1 MLRFFIQRHD
11 RRMIFITGVMLIML
25 VVLAG
30 LLGFAFRQMQIHDA
44 AISGIRLALN
54 STAQLIDDQF
64 RRSYIENQEIAA
76 DAMLGLGLEKAG
88 VLESRI
94 DGINLLEQFTGKWM
108 SKPFSAIRIY
118 DSRYVE
124 LLDLTHSVQH
134 QDLIV
139 LEKAQD
145 THTKLT
151 WNGQFNL
158 SHSMMLVNERKQP
171 VGSITTEQPI
181 PALTSF
187 LHDAGLFVG
196 SGQVRLCVTESQP
209 TPNPRCYGY
218 DPDVGQFRA
227 LQAPSVDAPFKTIS
241 IVNHEQAMRLAQIH
255 PHGNLV
261 SSHFP
266 ITGELDVVV
275 TINVLKL
282 IDSLVQP
289 YPEEW
294 WLYLL
299 LVVLSGAIIERCFIK
314 LRNRTPTHPAS
325 LFSAVELDQS
335 QLVFPMPL
343 HKNPLAIEWETFFKG
358 MSQVAMMT
366 VIDRSGKIVQVNEKC
381 TEISGF
387 AQEELIG
394 KNYEVLILE
403 KFSASLF
410 RHFTSTI
417 ADGDIWHQE
426 MCNRSKTGDSYWIDT
441 VIIPFKQA
449 SGDLDAYLLIGI
461 DITACKQS
469 ALNSDERIRESNC
482 LQMVQNYMG
491 QDLGLERVCQNIL
504 NALVLSL
511 QFPDMAIAMITLG
524 DKRITT
530 ANYRDN
536 LSNTISSIIIANGE
550 SCGQIQISYIRDLS
564 FTLPFEQNLV
574 NAVAHDLGLWYERK
588 QAESRIL
595 QMATHDSL
603 TGLPNRHLLLDRI
616 EQSLLQDVRN
626 NKQMAV
632 LFIDLDHFK
641 TINDSLGHD
650 IGDLLLKG
658 VAERL
663 LVCVRTEDTVA
674 RQGGDEF
681 IVVLNTIAE
690 SLDAAKVAQ
699 KILDTLT
706 QPYYIHSHELHI
718 GGSIGIAVFPQDG
731 VSAETLLRSGDVAM
745 YYAKEN
751 GRNNYQFF
759 TDELNKSAREKHML
773 GLDLR
778 HALERDELVLYYQPV
793 MEMPNT
799 QLNSVEALLRW
810 RHPQHKLIAPDKFIS
825 LAEET
830 GLIIPIGEWVLKTVC
845 AQIKAWQSQGFSVPR
860 VAINLSGRQFRDRDL
875 TKNIARILNDMQVD
889 AKYITL
895 EITES
900 MLIDDIEK
908 VVETLKCLSDMGIH
922 ISIDDFGTGY
932 SSLSYLKR
940 FPINTLKI
948 DRSFVRDIV
957 TDKNDHTIV
966 AAIIAMAHSLEIKVV
981 AEGIETEEQLRML
994 EAQGCN
1000 YYQGYYFSRPVP
1012 VSEID
1017 PFLRRPRINLIHSMR
1032 AAN

>member
-1 MLRFFIQRHD
+1 
-11 RRMIFITGVMLIML
+11 MLIITVL
-25 VVLAG
+25 LAG
-30 LLGFAFRQMQIHDA
+30 LLSYGFRQMQAQDA
-44 AISGIRLALN
+44 ATSGIKLLLD
-54 STAQLIDDQF
+54 STAQLIGDQF
-64 RRSYIENQEIAA
+64 KQSIAENQAIA
-76 DAMLGLGLEKAG
+76 DDTILRQGLEKTNVPELHTEG
-88 VLESRI
+88 I
-94 DGINLLEQFTGKWM
+94 DLLKQFAGKWID
-108 SKPFSAIRIY
+108 KPFSAIRID
-118 DSRYVE
+118 DSSNAE
-124 LLDLTHSVQH
+124 LFNSKHQVG
-134 QDLIV
+134 QDLIA
-139 LEKAQD
+139 LDIIQGAQ
-145 THTKLT
+145 TKLT

-158 SHSMMLVNERKQP
+158 SHSIMLINERKQP
-171 VGSITTEQPI
+171 MGSLTTELPL
-181 PALTSF
+181 PALTRF
-187 LHDAGLFVG
+187 LHDVGLLGVPG
-196 SGQVRLCVTESQP
+196 SVQLCMEESQQI
-209 TPNPRCYGY
+209 RKSQCYLY
-218 DPDVGQFRA
+218 DPDTFQFRL
-227 LQAPSVDAPFKTIS
+227 LQAEQVDAPFKTIS
-241 IVNHEQAMRLAQIH
+241 VVNRGHTIRLAQNNQH
-255 PHGNLV
+255 RGVV
-261 SSHFP
+261 SSRFP
-266 ITGELDVVV
+266 ITGEQDVII
-275 TINVLKL
+275 TISTQVL
-282 IDSLVQP
+282 IDSLAQQ

-299 LVVLSGAIIERCFIK
+299 LFVLSATIIEWCFIK
-314 LRNRTPTHPAS
+314 FRGRKTIDPAHMDAPDQLQSAFPISLHAHPLS
-325 LFSAVELDQS
+325 
-335 QLVFPMPL
+335 
-343 HKNPLAIEWETFFKG
+343 IEWATFFKA
-358 MSQVAMMT
+358 MSKVVSMA
-366 VIDRSGKIVQVNEKC
+366 VIDRSGNIVQVNEKC
-381 TEISGF
+381 CEISGF
-387 AQEELIG
+387 KQEELIG
-394 KNYEVLILE
+394 KDCEVLYRD
-403 KFSASLF
+403 KSSASLF
-410 RHFTSTI
+410 KHITSTI
-417 ADGDIWHQE
+417 AEGNIWHQE
-426 MCNRSKTGDSYWIDT
+426 MCNRSKTGASYWIDT
-441 VIIPFKQA
+441 VIVPFKQA
-449 SGDLDAYLLIGI
+449 SGLMDACLCIGI
-461 DITACKQS
+461 DITAYKQS

-491 QDLGLERVCQNIL
+491 QDLGFERVCQNVL
-504 NALVLSL
+504 NALILSL
-511 QFPDMAIAMITLG
+511 QFPEMAIAMITLG
-524 DKRITT
+524 DKKITT

-536 LSNTISSIIIANGE
+536 LSNTISAKIIANGE
-550 SCGQIQISYIRDLS
+550 ACGQLQVFYIRDLS
-564 FTLPFEQNLV
+564 FTLPFEQDLI
-574 NAVAHDLGLWYERK
+574 NAVAHDLGRWYERK
-588 QAESRIL
+588 QAELRIL

-616 EQSLLQDVRN
+616 EQSLLQNVRN

-650 IGDLLLKG
+650 IGDLLLKA

-663 LVCVRTEDTVA
+663 LICVSNEDTVA

-681 IVVLNTIAE
+681 IVVLNTIVE

-699 KILDTLT
+699 KILDALT
-706 QPYYIHSHELHI
+706 QPYYIHNHELHI

-731 VSAETLLRSGDVAM
+731 ASAETLLRSGDVAM

-773 GLDLR
+773 CLDLR
-778 HALERDELVLYYQPV
+778 HALERNELVLYYQPV

-799 QLNSVEALLRW
+799 ELYSVEALLRW

-845 AQIKAWQSQGFSVPR
+845 AQIKAWQGQGCSVPR
-860 VAINLSGRQFRDRDL
+860 VAINLSGRQFRDREL
-875 TKNIARILNDMQVD
+875 TKNIARILSDMQVD

-966 AAIIAMAHSLEIKVV
+966 AAIIAMAHSLEIQVI
-981 AEGIETEEQLRML
+981 AEGIETLEQLRLL

-1012 VSEID
+1012 VPEIE
-1017 PFLRRPRINLIHSMR
+1017 PFLRKPKVNLIHSIR
-1032 AAN
+1032 AAK

>member
-11 RRMIFITGVMLIML
+11 RRMIFITGVILIIL
-25 VVLAG
+25 VLLAG

-64 RRSYIENQEIAA
+64 RRARIENQEIAA
-76 DAMLGLGLEKAG
+76 DAMLSLGLEKAD
-88 VLESRI
+88 VSEFRAE
-94 DGINLLEQFTGKWM
+94 GINLLEQFTGKWM
-108 SKPFSAIRIY
+108 NKPFSAIRIY
-118 DSRYVE
+118 DSRYAE
-124 LLDLTHSVQH
+124 LLDLTHSMQH

-158 SHSMMLVNERKQP
+158 RHSMMLVNERKQP

-218 DPDVGQFRA
+218 DPDARQFRA
-227 LQAPSVDAPFKTIS
+227 FQASSVDAPFKTIS
-241 IVNHEQAMRLAQIH
+241 IVNHEQAMHLAQIH

-325 LFSAVELDQS
+325 PFSAVELDQS

-343 HKNPLAIEWETFFKG
+343 HKNPLAIEWATFFKG

-387 AQEELIG
+387 SQEELIG

-403 KFSASLF
+403 NFSASLF

-426 MCNRSKTGDSYWIDT
+426 MCNRSKTGESYWIDT

-449 SGDLDAYLLIGI
+449 SGEMDAYLLIGI

-491 QDLGLERVCQNIL
+491 QDLGVERVCQNIL
-504 NALVLSL
+504 NALLLSL

-530 ANYRDN
+530 ANYREN
-536 LSNTISSIIIANGE
+536 LSNTISSTIFANGE

-875 TKNIARILNDMQVD
+875 TKNIARILSDMQVD
-889 AKYITL
+889 ARYITL

>member
-11 RRMIFITGVMLIML
+11 RRMIFVTGVMLIIL
-25 VVLAG
+25 VLLAG
-30 LLGFAFRQMQIHDA
+30 LLSFAFRQMQIRDA
-44 AISGIRLALN
+44 AISGVRLALD
-54 STAQLIDDQF
+54 STAQLIDDQIK
-64 RRSYIENQEIAA
+64 RSNIENQEIAV
-76 DAMLGLGLEKAG
+76 DTTLRLGLEKAG
-88 VLESRI
+88 VPESRS
-94 DGINLLEQFTGKWM
+94 DGLDLLEQFAGKWM
-108 SKPFSAIRIY
+108 NKPFSAIRIY

-124 LLDLTHSVQH
+124 LLDLTRSMQR

-145 THTKLT
+145 IHTKLI

-158 SHSMMLVNERKQP
+158 SHSIMLVNERKQP
-171 VGSITTEQPI
+171 VGSITTEQPM

-187 LHDAGLFVG
+187 LHDAGLFG
-196 SGQVRLCVTESQP
+196 GAGQVQLCVEESQQIRHS
-209 TPNPRCYGY
+209 RCYGY
-218 DPDVGQFRA
+218 DPDARQFRS
-227 LQAPSVDAPFKTIS
+227 LLSPSVDAPFKTIS
-241 IVNHEQAMRLAQIH
+241 IVNREQAMRLARIY

-275 TINVLKL
+275 TINALRL
-282 IDSLVQP
+282 IDSLIQP

-299 LVVLSGAIIERCFIK
+299 FVMLSGAVIERCFIK
-314 LRNRTPTHPAS
+314 LRDRTPTHPAS
-325 LFSAVELDQS
+325 PFAAVALDQS
-335 QLVFPMPL
+335 QLALPMSL
-343 HKNPLAIEWETFFKG
+343 HKNPLSIEWTTFFKG
-358 MSQVAMMT
+358 MSKVAMMA

-394 KNYEVLILE
+394 KDCEVLYLE

-410 RHFTSTI
+410 RHITSTI

-426 MCNRSKTGDSYWIDT
+426 MCNRSKTGGSYWIDT
-441 VIIPFKQA
+441 VIIPFKQV
-449 SGDLDAYLLIGI
+449 SGEIDACLCIGI

-491 QDLGLERVCQNIL
+491 QDLGFERVCQNIL
-504 NALVLSL
+504 DALVLSL

-536 LSNTISSIIIANGE
+536 LSNTISARIIANGE
-550 SCGQIQISYIRDLS
+550 SCGKLQVSYIRDLS

-574 NAVAHDLGLWYERK
+574 NAVAHDLGRWYERK

-650 IGDLLLKG
+650 IGDLLLKE

-663 LVCVRTEDTVA
+663 LVCVRNEDTVA

-699 KILDTLT
+699 KILDALT
-706 QPYYIHSHELHI
+706 QPYYIHNHELHI

-731 VSAETLLRSGDVAM
+731 TSAETLLRSGDVAM

-799 QLNSVEALLRW
+799 QLNGVEALLRW

-845 AQIKAWQSQGFSVPR
+845 AQIKVWQSQGVSVPR

-948 DRSFVRDIV
+948 DCSFVRDIV

-981 AEGIETEEQLRML
+981 AEGIETEEQLHML

-1000 YYQGYYFSRPVP
+1000 FYQGYYFSRPVP

-1017 PFLRRPRINLIHSMR
+1017 PFLRKPRINLIHSIR

>member
-1 MLRFFIQRHD
+1 
-11 RRMIFITGVMLIML
+11 
-25 VVLAG
+25 
-30 LLGFAFRQMQIHDA
+30 
-44 AISGIRLALN
+44 
-54 STAQLIDDQF
+54 
-64 RRSYIENQEIAA
+64 
-76 DAMLGLGLEKAG
+76 
-88 VLESRI
+88 
-94 DGINLLEQFTGKWM
+94 
-108 SKPFSAIRIY
+108 
-118 DSRYVE
+118 
-124 LLDLTHSVQH
+124 
-134 QDLIV
+134 
-139 LEKAQD
+139 
-145 THTKLT
+145 
-151 WNGQFNL
+151 
-158 SHSMMLVNERKQP
+158 
-171 VGSITTEQPI
+171 
-181 PALTSF
+181 
-187 LHDAGLFVG
+187 
-196 SGQVRLCVTESQP
+196 
-209 TPNPRCYGY
+209 
-218 DPDVGQFRA
+218 
-227 LQAPSVDAPFKTIS
+227 
-241 IVNHEQAMRLAQIH
+241 
-255 PHGNLV
+255 
-261 SSHFP
+261 
-266 ITGELDVVV
+266 
-275 TINVLKL
+275 
-282 IDSLVQP
+282 
-289 YPEEW
+289 
-294 WLYLL
+294 
-299 LVVLSGAIIERCFIK
+299 
-314 LRNRTPTHPAS
+314 
-325 LFSAVELDQS
+325 
-335 QLVFPMPL
+335 
-343 HKNPLAIEWETFFKG
+343 
-358 MSQVAMMT
+358 
-366 VIDRSGKIVQVNEKC
+366 
-381 TEISGF
+381 
-387 AQEELIG
+387 
-394 KNYEVLILE
+394 
-403 KFSASLF
+403 
-410 RHFTSTI
+410 
-417 ADGDIWHQE
+417 
-426 MCNRSKTGDSYWIDT
+426 
-441 VIIPFKQA
+441 
-449 SGDLDAYLLIGI
+449 
-461 DITACKQS
+461 
-469 ALNSDERIRESNC
+469 
-482 LQMVQNYMG
+482 MVQNYMG

-574 NAVAHDLGLWYERK
+574 NAIAHDLGLWYERK